1 MESNFV
7 WFLMFF
13 FFNFKCCCDKEKKK
27 LKMETLVS
35 DSTIQ
40 VLDICKLSII
50 PDSFAGIQSGSI
62 IDVAPA
68 NTLKNATTV

>member
-1 MESNFV
+1 
-7 WFLMFF
+7 MFF
-13 FFNFKCCCDKEKKK
+13 DVLFFLILSAAVTKKKK

-35 DSTIQ
+35 NSNIQ
-40 VLDICKLSII
+40 IPDVCKLSII
-50 PDSFAGIQSGSI
+50 PDSFAGLQSGSI

>member
-1 MESNFV
+1 MVLDVHF
-7 WFLMFF
+7 FLILSAAVT
-13 FFNFKCCCDKEKKK
+13 KKKK

-40 VLDICKLSII
+40 ILDICKLSII

>member
-1 MESNFV
+1 MVLDVLF
-7 WFLMFF
+7 FLILSAAVT
-13 FFNFKCCCDKEKKK
+13 KKKKK